1 MDSEQ
6 DVRFRLRLAE
16 GFLQEAEEDLTL
28 SRWRS
33 CVDNAQLAA
42 ENAVKA
48 MLARHGPVPKTHEVI
63 RPLANLQQLEKL
75 DDTMRE
81 KLTTLQELAER
92 LSYEEHIRSDYGEE
106 ATFKTPWELF
116 DQPDA
121 QEAVQVARQTLE
133 LVKEILQGPEETNTE
148 MGEDGS
154 DREN

>member
-16 GFLQEAEEDLTL
+16 GFFREADQDFTL

-33 CVDNAQLAA
+33 CVDNAQLAV

-48 MLARHGPVPKTHEVI
+48 VLARHGPVSKTHDVSG
-63 RPLANLQQLEKL
+63 PLADLQQTEGLNATVKEKL
-75 DDTMRE
+75 RR
-81 KLTTLQELAER
+81 LQDLSEQ

-116 DQPDA
+116 DQHDA
-121 QEAVQVARQTLE
+121 QQAIQVAQQTLT
-133 LVKEILQGPEETNTE
+133 LAKDIL
-148 MGEDGS
+148 
-154 DREN
+154 

>member
-16 GFLQEAEEDLTL
+16 GFLQEAEQDLTL

-33 CVDNAQLAA
+33 CVDNAQLAV

-48 MLARHGPVPKTHEVI
+48 VLARHGPVPKTHEVA
-63 RPLANLQQLEKL
+63 RPLTNLQRLEGL
-75 DDTMRE
+75 DATVKE

-116 DQPDA
+116 DEDDA
-121 QEAVQVARQTLE
+121 QEAVQVARQTLA
-133 LVKEILQGPEETNTE
+133 LAKEILQGRGETG
-148 MGEDGS
+148 GEVSQEGGVS
-154 DREN
+154 Y